1 MMMSTCVTVV
11 QCSVEAYLRILQ
23 CVLVYTCIMF
33 SPTEEDSVQVERG
46 GPVMDEVSASTRR
59 DNNCVLDGSDRQMFV
74 DIGTTILM
82 ARCCATV
89 PSGKQLSAD
98 GAKSSHGQP
107 GSLQECEIF
116 QPIRPQ
122 VS

>member
-1 MMMSTCVTVV
+1 M
-11 QCSVEAYLRILQ
+11 L
-23 CVLVYTCIMF
+23 

-82 ARCCATV
+82 ARCCASV
-89 PSGKQLSAD
+89 PSGKQLNAD
-98 GAKSSHGQP
+98 SHGQP

-122 VS
+122 VSL